1 MALPVAQALRT
12 TTHTQPID
20 FLCSRSTA
28 PLVELSPHVDH
39 VYGLKQRNVPFALS
53 REKQKL
59 VVELAGRQYSRAV
72 LMESAPRFLKI
83 LSATGLS
90 EIRSYVEEPFD
101 PLLHSVENNLR
112 LAGLEPDSISPLEID
127 LSVSDSSCLESKERL
142 QELPRPV
149 IGIHPGYGPRARKS
163 GQTARLRGWS
173 RSSFVRVAQALQQR
187 GASVVITGSEE
198 DTTDAHLIA
207 ARLKPEQT
215 RVLAGRTTLPQLA
228 GLLSTLDLFLSVDSG
243 PAHLCAAMKTPLVV
257 LWGPAKWIETRPI
270 SGGASLEILRKPL
283 PCSPCYGLPAMK
295 SCLRN
300 VCMDLIRPEEVFDT
314 CRRLLVLE

>member
-207 ARLKPEQT
+207 GPPQT
-215 RVLAGRTTLPQLA
+215 GADPGAGGTDDPSSAGRTPLHSGSLPF
-228 GLLSTLDLFLSVDSG
+228 GRFRPG
-243 PAHLCAAMKTPLVV
+243 PPLRRH
-257 LWGPAKWIETRPI
+257 ENS
-270 SGGASLEILRKPL
+270 SGG
-283 PCSPCYGLPAMK
+283 
-295 SCLRN
+295 
-300 VCMDLIRPEEVFDT
+300 
-314 CRRLLVLE
+314 LVGSGQVD